1 MILEEKQG
9 YKYRKGDVIASLVN
23 LGVNDSP
30 DNWTIITDEE
40 ASQLEK
46 QWEEE
51 RLEQERL
58 KRESLFK

>member
-9 YKYRKGDVIASLVN
+9 YKYRKGKAIARVVN
-23 LGVNDSP
+23 LGINDSP

-40 ASQLEK
+40 ASQLKK

-58 KRESLFK
+58 KQESLFK